1 MKNTQDTLLG
11 FVLNLFVSL
20 PEPRRRHCRVYPLEM
35 LLFCAMATFITGRKS
50 FYDMNAFAEVY
61 KNLLIELFG
70 VSSTP
75 SHDTFARIFRILDKK
90 LFALCLQKF
99 SEKIGDI
106 MARHVVAI
114 DGKTCRRARDA
125 ARKAA
130 HIISAWSPGEKLTP
144 GVCMVGEKSNEIPAV
159 PELLDLL
166 GATLKG
172 RL

>member
-35 LLFCAMATFITGRKS
+35 LLFCAMATFITGRRS

-61 KNLLIELFG
+61 KDLLIELFG

-99 SEKIGDI
+99 SEKSGYHGP
-106 MARHVVAI
+106 A
-114 DGKTCRRARDA
+114 CRCD
-125 ARKAA
+125 
-130 HIISAWSPGEKLTP
+130 
-144 GVCMVGEKSNEIPAV
+144 
-159 PELLDLL
+159 
-166 GATLKG
+166 
-172 RL
+172 